1 MRLNRLASQCI
12 WSALRA
18 RDWTQGRLAKESG
31 VERSE
36 ISKQLA
42 GARLINAQHLAR
54 YLKVLDHQ
62 DGLKLLIAW
71 LHDNLQE
78 CAPDF
83 LNAAGDDLS
92 DEVKAWT
99 PAPDDE
105 DQRMLAW
112 WSREIVRDGELEE
125 LFKLLSA
132 KAGYRPKGKANR
144 P

>member
-1 MRLNRLASQCI
+1 M
-12 WSALRA
+12 
-18 RDWTQGRLAKESG
+18 
-31 VERSE
+31 
-36 ISKQLA
+36 
-42 GARLINAQHLAR
+42 
-54 YLKVLDHQ
+54 LDHR

-78 CAPDF
+78 RAPDF

-112 WSREIVRDGELEE
+112 WAREIVRDGELEE

-132 KAGYRPKGKANR
+132 KAGYRPKGKATGPKR
-144 P
+144 KRGG